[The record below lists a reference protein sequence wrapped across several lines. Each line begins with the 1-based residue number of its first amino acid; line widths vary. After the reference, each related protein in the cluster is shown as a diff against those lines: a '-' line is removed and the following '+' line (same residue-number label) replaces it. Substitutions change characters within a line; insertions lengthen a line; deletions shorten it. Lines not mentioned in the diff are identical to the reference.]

1 MIYEVKSE
9 QNITI
14 KSQQKG
20 LKHNS
25 LFRPKDSSGAIVILF
40 K

>member
-1 MIYEVKSE
+1 MQNKLTAKYNYKITVKSE
-9 QNITI
+9 
-14 KSQQKG
+14 
-20 LKHNS
+20 KHNS